1 MTNNVILFPGT
12 YHSDRKPQSP
22 PEPKEYRCVKN
33 GCGSNRLHAW
43 SDGVV
48 SCARCGEISKVIR
61 CYAVATLGFDDG
73 A

>member
-1 MTNNVILFPGT
+1 MSNVVMFPGT
-12 YHSDRKPQSP
+12 YHSDRKPQSK
-22 PEPKEYRCVKN
+22 PEPKEYCCTKCRGFDARC
-33 GCGSNRLHAW
+33 W

-48 SCARCGEISKVIR
+48 SCKNCGEISQVIR